1 MPAVSRE
8 ANPSSRA
15 LRLDGSPPADPGALV
30 PKETGL
36 VVVGEEKEVK
46 GDGEDTPEVRANLR
60 AS

>member
-1 MPAVSRE
+1 MSRD
-8 ANPSSRA
+8 ASPSRRT

-36 VVVGEEKEVK
+36 VVVGEEKEVN
-46 GDGEDTPEVRANLR
+46 GDGEDNPEVRANLR